1 MIATV
6 LSVLSLITFGPS
18 DQDRERPVA
27 HDCGVRWVV
36 QPIDGVA
43 TRAVW
48 LALPFGP
55 AHDPVEA
62 PGLAAV
68 LAQALHDAL
77 PPACAS
83 EPIAVLQTATATF
96 VGRAVG
102 AEGLDAALSSCVA
115 MLSGDLAL
123 DDAALLRARDRAVLR
138 ADDATVVLPGPVL
151 RGRAIR
157 TLVDGPRAAVAIA
170 SPQRMHALDAAAMRA
185 AFRARAGTVG
195 AALLVLGGGQ
205 DDGDRERCERALS
218 SVPRRDAAAADAS
231 FTRGDAPPAR
241 APHELVEAA
250 FVVAAL
256 RAPSRD
262 DAAFLPFALGV
273 EVLRVRAATT
283 FRGYR
288 GAESRA
294 EFGWVDYDPV
304 LAPPLA
310 FVQRRGAK
318 GDDDTVVRAEIAAL
332 LDDLATRPPSRVELE
347 AAVRK
352 LGSVF
357 RAPPFDERT
366 RTRLFA
372 QEPAVLLDCGRST
385 VVGLVSGST
394 APRAEELLAIE
405 ASQVAAV
412 LEPRLRADARS
423 WFALVPSR

>member
-6 LSVLSLITFGPS
+6 LSVLSLSVLGPV
-18 DQDRERPVA
+18 DQEPKEPIA
-27 HDCGVRWVV
+27 PGCGARCVV

-55 AHDPVEA
+55 AHDPVDA

-68 LAQALHDAL
+68 LAQALHDSL
-77 PPACAS
+77 PPAVAS
-83 EPIAVLQTATATF
+83 APIAVFQTATTTF
-96 VGRAVG
+96 VGRAIG
-102 AEGLDAALSSCVA
+102 ASGPKAGESSRDATTLQPSVVASAADGLDAALSSCVA
-115 MLSGDLAL
+115 MLRGELPL

-151 RGRAIR
+151 RGRAIQA
-157 TLVDGPRAAVAIA
+157 LVAGPGGAAAIA
-170 SPQRMHALDAAAMRA
+170 SPERMHSLDAASLRA

-195 AALLVLGGGQ
+195 AVLLVLGGGPG
-205 DDGDRERCERALS
+205 DGDRERCEHALS
-218 SVPRRDAAAADAS
+218 SVPRRDAAAVDAS
-231 FTRGDAPPAR
+231 FTRLEAPPAT

-262 DAAFLPFALGV
+262 DADFWPFALGA
-273 EVLRVRAATT
+273 EVLRVRAATA

-318 GDDDTVVRAEIAAL
+318 GDGEAAVRAEIGSL
-332 LDDLATRPPSRVELE
+332 LDDLAARPPSHQELT
-347 AAVRK
+347 AAVQK

-366 RTRLFA
+366 RLRLFA
-372 QEPAVLLDCGRST
+372 QEPAVLLECGRGIA
-385 VVGLVSGST
+385 VGLVSGST
-394 APRAEELLAIE
+394 PPRAE
-405 ASQVAAV
+405 
-412 LEPRLRADARS
+412 
-423 WFALVPSR
+423 